1 MECNRTSAQLGV
13 TNSMPWTR
21 REVVRMLVCSGKQ
34 YIVSDSAGNSV
45 AAQVLDL
52 PLTACFGKE
61 SEYQLLLFQASV
73 PPLGFTTY
81 SVKQSSSAAGKQKAR
96 RGQGVP

>member
-1 MECNRTSAQLGV
+1 MFTMLTGV
-13 TNSMPWTR
+13 
-21 REVVRMLVCSGKQ
+21 V
-34 YIVSDSAGNSV
+34 
-45 AAQVLDL
+45 
-52 PLTACFGKE
+52 GKE

-96 RGQGVP
+96 RGQGVPPQLENDDLEASFDEYGALNTIFNKQYVRRLPSRLAV